1 MNEHKM
7 LYIIKNINNEIS
19 KIFQN
24 SANQLIQHCKP
35 HTNFGCAASLATSR
49 QENHLSAIPVSLML
63 WGLRHIQLRHVIY
76 NYWRVV

>member
-1 MNEHKM
+1 M

-24 SANQLIQHCKP
+24 SANQLIQRCKP

-49 QENHLSAIPVSLML
+49 QENHLSASPT
-63 WGLRHIQLRHVIY
+63 HVMRLAAHSITSR
-76 NYWRVV
+76 NL